1 MKYQITMDVN
11 IISSTIK
18 ELILVHDRVSLPGMG
33 SFIAEKAPS
42 VFSDRATLI
51 HPPYRRILFRT
62 SEIWNDGLLEQ
73 RLSNLLGL
81 SIEDTSTYISDFVK
95 ALKIDLNLKKRYPL
109 PDFGVMRATIE
120 NEYFFV
126 ANKDLFNDKESFG
139 LKPVNVKPI
148 SKPGVVEILTGK
160 PTEFKITIEKPN
172 TEIPL
177 NSIKETEIEIIPQ
190 IEIQTKEPYTKESEK
205 ENISQPEIQIE
216 ENITTELEIEITPI
230 PQLEIEGTPQPEIEI
245 AKEPSVIFKEKS
257 KTTKKRKSNNTMV
270 TILTIVAVL
279 LVSTLLLYIFKDQLK
294 PLWELILYSKE
305 EREILRSIGK

>member
-1 MKYQITMDVN
+1 MDVN

-73 RLSNLLGL
+73 RLSNILGL
-81 SIEDTSTYISDFVK
+81 SIEDTSEYISNFVK
-95 ALKIDLNLKKRYPL
+95 SLKTDLNIKKRYPL

-139 LKPVNVKPI
+139 LNPVNVKPI

-160 PTEFKITIEKPN
+160 PTKFKISIEKPN
-172 TEIPL
+172 SEITIE
-177 NSIKETEIEIIPQ
+177 SIKEPEIEVAQQPE
-190 IEIQTKEPYTKESEK
+190 IEKIEK
-205 ENISQPEIQIE
+205 EEILTNELEIESTLQPEIQIDNE
-216 ENITTELEIEITPI
+216 LTTK
-230 PQLEIEGTPQPEIEI
+230 PEAESTLNK
-245 AKEPSVIFKEKS
+245 ATKKDRP
-257 KTTKKRKSNNTMV
+257 KTTSI
-270 TILTIVAVL
+270 TILSIIAVL
-279 LVSTLLLYIFKDQLK
+279 VVSILLLYIFKDQLK
-294 PLWELILYSKE
+294 PLWEIILYSKE